1 MIKTIRSEGQELSL
15 NLASI
20 VYDATETNLNFSS
33 TNLAQDVS
41 QTNIKKRNK
50 YYENILLGNCNVKC
64 LWQRRVPSPGAIWIP
79 FALGFN
85 VTVDIT
91 YFFILI
97 FLAQKFLPRSQ
108 KKLTLSFNLLK
119 HNTFIFKIGPR
130 QGNKPCTLCS
140 PELHNYLFLLSSR

>member
-50 YYENILLGNCNVKC
+50 HYENILLGNCKVKC
-64 LWQRRVPSPGAIWIP
+64 L
-79 FALGFN
+79 
-85 VTVDIT
+85 
-91 YFFILI
+91 
-97 FLAQKFLPRSQ
+97 
-108 KKLTLSFNLLK
+108 
-119 HNTFIFKIGPR
+119 
-130 QGNKPCTLCS
+130 
-140 PELHNYLFLLSSR
+140 

>member
-50 YYENILLGNCNVKC
+50 YYENIFLGNCKVKC
-64 LWQRRVPSPGAIWIP
+64 L
-79 FALGFN
+79 
-85 VTVDIT
+85 
-91 YFFILI
+91 
-97 FLAQKFLPRSQ
+97 
-108 KKLTLSFNLLK
+108 
-119 HNTFIFKIGPR
+119 
-130 QGNKPCTLCS
+130 
-140 PELHNYLFLLSSR
+140 

>member
-50 YYENILLGNCNVKC
+50 YYENILLIGNCKVKC
-64 LWQRRVPSPGAIWIP
+64 L
-79 FALGFN
+79 
-85 VTVDIT
+85 
-91 YFFILI
+91 
-97 FLAQKFLPRSQ
+97 
-108 KKLTLSFNLLK
+108 
-119 HNTFIFKIGPR
+119 
-130 QGNKPCTLCS
+130 
-140 PELHNYLFLLSSR
+140 

>member
-50 YYENILLGNCNVKC
+50 YYENILLGNCKVKC
-64 LWQRRVPSPGAIWIP
+64 L
-79 FALGFN
+79 
-85 VTVDIT
+85 
-91 YFFILI
+91 
-97 FLAQKFLPRSQ
+97 
-108 KKLTLSFNLLK
+108 
-119 HNTFIFKIGPR
+119 
-130 QGNKPCTLCS
+130 
-140 PELHNYLFLLSSR
+140 

>member
-64 LWQRRVPSPGAIWIP
+64 L
-79 FALGFN
+79 
-85 VTVDIT
+85 
-91 YFFILI
+91 
-97 FLAQKFLPRSQ
+97 
-108 KKLTLSFNLLK
+108 
-119 HNTFIFKIGPR
+119 
-130 QGNKPCTLCS
+130 
-140 PELHNYLFLLSSR
+140 

>member
-50 YYENILLGNCNVKC
+50 YYENILLGNYNVKC
-64 LWQRRVPSPGAIWIP
+64 L
-79 FALGFN
+79 
-85 VTVDIT
+85 
-91 YFFILI
+91 
-97 FLAQKFLPRSQ
+97 
-108 KKLTLSFNLLK
+108 
-119 HNTFIFKIGPR
+119 
-130 QGNKPCTLCS
+130 
-140 PELHNYLFLLSSR
+140 